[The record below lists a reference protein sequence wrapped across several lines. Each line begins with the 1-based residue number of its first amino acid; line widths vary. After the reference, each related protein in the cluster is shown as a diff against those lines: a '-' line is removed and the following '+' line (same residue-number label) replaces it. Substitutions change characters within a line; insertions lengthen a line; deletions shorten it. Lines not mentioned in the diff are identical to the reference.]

1 MMMKNKPKIILA
13 GTPEF
18 AVETFEEI
26 IQNFNVLAII
36 SQPDKP
42 ANRGYKLQYTPTK
55 ILAEKYQIKVYQPE
69 KIIDIYEELKSYDYD
84 ILLSCAFGQFIPTK
98 VLELA
103 KKGSLNIHGSLL
115 PKYRGAAP
123 IQHSLLNGDD
133 VTGICLIYMVN
144 KMDAGDII
152 FEKSINIDLKDTS
165 ETLFKKLSSLSA
177 ENIVKWLEDFYNGNF
192 KIKKQN
198 EDLVT
203 LAPKLE
209 KQSALIEQ
217 DLTVNDAFN
226 KIRAFSSNPGAY
238 LFFQNKRL
246 KVYYASKDF
255 VKNAPE
261 INLSDGKLYAVD
273 YQFESKKRVKL
284 QK

>member
-1 MMMKNKPKIILA
+1 M
-13 GTPEF
+13 
-18 AVETFEEI
+18 
-26 IQNFNVLAII
+26 AII

-177 ENIVKWLEDFYNGNF
+177 ENIVKLLEDFYNGNF

-203 LAPKLE
+203 
-209 KQSALIEQ
+209 
-217 DLTVNDAFN
+217 
-226 KIRAFSSNPGAY
+226 
-238 LFFQNKRL
+238 FF
-246 KVYYASKDF
+246 
-255 VKNAPE
+255 
-261 INLSDGKLYAVD
+261 
-273 YQFESKKRVKL
+273 
-284 QK
+284 